1 VTTSLSQA
9 REAWRD
15 WLRSERR
22 LSGHTLTAY
31 EHDIAEF
38 VAFMTKYL
46 GAPPTLA
53 QLGKLKPAEFRA
65 WLADR
70 AHQGLARTST
80 ARAFS
85 SVRSF
90 FRFLDKRDLAHNAS
104 IAAIQTPKL
113 PRSVPKA
120 LSERDM
126 AELLEPPPSTTTGR
140 DGWIEQRD
148 TAILLLLYGAGLR
161 IGEALGLAKATIDS
175 LLDRGQD
182 TLDITGK
189 GNKTRLV
196 PLLPAAL
203 EALAAYR
210 DACPFMKARGP
221 RDAFFLGARGNP
233 LDPAIVQK
241 RVRRFGD
248 AACAAPLLRH
258 PPAGG
263 RRRPAHHPGA
273 AGARQPVDHPALHRR
288 RRRPPERG
296 LPGGA
301 SASEGAR
308 LARSCFSSNRP
319 WREST
324 ESTGVHSGVDRL
336 DADDTRVSGQES
348 TNSATPRP
356 LKNHLIEGPGLKCRC
371 HRDFRP
377 SSDSRRSTIIIMRAI
392 LHDHAPNTYYGH

>member
-1 VTTSLSQA
+1 MTTSLATA

-31 EHDIAEF
+31 EHDVAEF
-38 VAFMTKYL
+38 VAFMTKCL
-46 GAPPTLA
+46 GGPPTLA

-126 AELLEPPPSTTTGR
+126 AELLEQPAETQQR
-140 DGWIEQRD
+140 EGWIEQRD

-161 IGEALGLAKATIDS
+161 IGEALGLGKATIDS
-175 LLDRGQD
+175 LLDHGQD
-182 TLDITGK
+182 TLAITGK

-196 PLLPAAL
+196 PLLPATL

-210 DACPFMKARGP
+210 DACLFMKALGP
-221 RDAFFLGARGNP
+221 QDAFFLGARGAP

-241 RVRRFGD
+241 RVRDLRRQLGLADSVTPHALRHSFATHLLAAGGDLRTIQELLGHASLSTTQRYTDVD
-248 AACAAPLLRH
+248 AARLSAVYRAAH
-258 PPAGG
+258 PRAK
-263 RRRPAHHPGA
+263 
-273 AGARQPVDHPALHRR
+273 V
-288 RRRPPERG
+288 RG
-296 LPGGA
+296 
-301 SASEGAR
+301 
-308 LARSCFSSNRP
+308 
-319 WREST
+319 
-324 ESTGVHSGVDRL
+324 
-336 DADDTRVSGQES
+336 
-348 TNSATPRP
+348 
-356 LKNHLIEGPGLKCRC
+356 
-371 HRDFRP
+371 
-377 SSDSRRSTIIIMRAI
+377 
-392 LHDHAPNTYYGH
+392 